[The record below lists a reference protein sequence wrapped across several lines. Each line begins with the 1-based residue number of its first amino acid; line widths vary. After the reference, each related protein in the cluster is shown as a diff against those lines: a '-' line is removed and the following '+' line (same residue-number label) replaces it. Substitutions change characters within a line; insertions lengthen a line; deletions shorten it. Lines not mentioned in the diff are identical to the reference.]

1 MGDRQKISIAKLV
14 NSLKTF
20 KDIAQLSKT
29 KLKHIAKSLDID
41 VEKSFGKKAILNL
54 VCNGLNISTSSSSSS
69 VPLPQPAEDQILP
82 SIRLLQKLKN
92 WSKSLTGLP
101 QVVDESMVKTFLVGA
116 GYTKADVKKYK
127 TLRAWEHK
135 QGVHSLK
142 VHSLPEF
149 ENMWVL
155 RGCCNPSFSTDP
167 EEMKTMYVVMHMETS
182 KPLFAYCT
190 CTVGLRGN
198 CSHVGALLFVLAD
211 IIAEGKVQIPS
222 DPTCTDLPCSW
233 TEPKGAKVKPA
244 MVENINIYK
253 AKVGEQPPENKFRPS
268 PAITEDLYKNSDEN
282 PLTKEER
289 KSNLRQAILE
299 ANMDV
304 YICENYNASLAI
316 CCDIEVQTSSY
327 ANADNNEIEEILEH
341 NPGNTVCL
349 QEIRERA
356 ENVLSEICVSQEEVG
371 SIERETRGQHKNPL
385 WFTHRMPRITASK
398 CKRAIQKVTTSPTK
412 ALRDILGYNKLIQ
425 TSYMQDGKDSEH
437 KIIEMYEQRNN
448 VNVQPCGFFI
458 SVTHPFLGATPD
470 CLVGDEGIIEV
481 KKIHPHTAESLLDA
495 LKRQCILKETGNQIS
510 FNNNHP
516 YYYQIQQQL
525 FCSRRLWA
533 DFVAS
538 DGKAIFVLNTAYCQ
552 KFWEQQ
558 LPRLRKFYYAIILLE
573 LAYPRVKF
581 GHSRIGK
588 LGITYE
594 SLSTVVREE

>member
-1 MGDRQKISIAKLV
+1 MGDRQEVSIV

-20 KDIAQLSKT
+20 KDVAQLSKT

-54 VCNGLNISTSSSSSS
+54 VCNGLNISTSSTSSS
-69 VPLPQPAEDQILP
+69 VPLPQPAEDQSLP
-82 SIRLLQKLKN
+82 SIRQLQKLKN

-101 QVVDESMVKTFLVGA
+101 QVVEESMVKTFLVGA

-142 VHSLPEF
+142 VHSLPEY

-233 TEPKGAKVKPA
+233 TEPKGAKVKPP

-253 AKVGEQPPENKFRPS
+253 AKVGEQPPEKKFRPS
-268 PAITEDLYKNSDEN
+268 LAITEDLYKNSDEN

-299 ANMDV
+299 ANMGKPMPPIVYLLSKVENDSAQPASECNLPDV
-304 YICENYNASLAI
+304 YICENYDASLAI

-327 ANADNNEIEEILEH
+327 ANADNNEIEEILKH
-341 NPGNTVCL
+341 NLGNTICL
-349 QEIRERA
+349 QEIREKA
-356 ENVLSEICVSQEEVG
+356 ENVLSEICVSQEEVD
-371 SIERETRGQHKNPL
+371 SIERETRGQHNNP
-385 WFTHRMPRITASK
+385 
-398 CKRAIQKVTTSPTK
+398 
-412 ALRDILGYNKLIQ
+412 
-425 TSYMQDGKDSEH
+425 
-437 KIIEMYEQRNN
+437 
-448 VNVQPCGFFI
+448 
-458 SVTHPFLGATPD
+458 PFGL
-470 CLVGDEGIIEV
+470 
-481 KKIHPHTAESLLDA
+481 
-495 LKRQCILKETGNQIS
+495 
-510 FNNNHP
+510 
-516 YYYQIQQQL
+516 
-525 FCSRRLWA
+525 
-533 DFVAS
+533 
-538 DGKAIFVLNTAYCQ
+538 
-552 KFWEQQ
+552 
-558 LPRLRKFYYAIILLE
+558 ILLLQME
-573 LAYPRVKF
+573 RLYLF
-581 GHSRIGK
+581 
-588 LGITYE
+588 
-594 SLSTVVREE
+594 